1 MVAGGKGIRGSFP
14 GGKPVLVVVM
24 YSPRARTRWGSVH
37 KLASWPR
44 EETSFSRRSRS
55 LVRAGQE
62 RIACWNVSGSV
73 SHRGQMGSGSASDQ
87 DGWAAR

>member
-1 MVAGGKGIRGSFP
+1 VGGKKRSGIMS

-24 YSPRARTRWGSVH
+24 YSPRARVRWGSDH
-37 KLASWPR
+37 TLASWPR

-55 LVRAGQE
+55 LDRAGQE
-62 RIACWNVSGSV
+62 RMACWNVSGSV
-73 SHRGQMGSGSASDQ
+73 SHRGQVRLGSSSDQ

>member
-1 MVAGGKGIRGSFP
+1 MS
-14 GGKPVLVVVM
+14 GGKPVFVVVM
-24 YSPRARTRWGSVH
+24 YSPRARSRWGSVN

-62 RIACWNVSGSV
+62 RMACWNVSGLV
-73 SHRGQMGSGSASDQ
+73 SHRGQVRLGSSSDQ
-87 DGWAAR
+87 EG